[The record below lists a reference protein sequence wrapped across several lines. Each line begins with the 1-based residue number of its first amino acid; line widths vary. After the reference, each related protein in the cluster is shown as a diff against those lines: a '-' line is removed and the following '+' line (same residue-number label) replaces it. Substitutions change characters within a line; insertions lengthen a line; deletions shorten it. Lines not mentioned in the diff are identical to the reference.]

1 MPVPRFNRRRRGLAP
16 RTQTGAQKEAFRK
29 AEAERSARTSP
40 TTPRKTAAPAARKP
54 AAKKPAAKKTSSQ
67 KAGFRNIE
75 AARDAAQ
82 RQGGRRVG
90 PVPTTAAGVRAATG
104 RKPPPSGAEIVKAWK
119 EARRQKTAFRKAED
133 VRVAR
138 TSPALPNLRGTATKR
153 KILKKGTRFVGRLP
167 VVNKK
172 K

>member
-1 MPVPRFNRRRRGLAP
+1 MPTRVNERIRRIAKRRTP
-16 RTQTGAQKEAFRK
+16 TGAQKESFRK

-40 TTPRKTAAPAARKP
+40 TTPRKTAAPAAR
-54 AAKKPAAKKTSSQ
+54 KPAAKKTSSQ